1 MLGTLITS
9 RTRVRLLLKFF
20 INSST
25 TSYLRDLES
34 EFGESTNAIRVE
46 LNRFEEAG
54 LLTSNTESNKKYY
67 RANRLHPLFP
77 DITNIVHKYIGLD
90 RIIEVVTEK
99 LGNLES
105 VYLTG
110 SLAKGLE
117 NGAIELILVGN
128 DIDTAYMDKL
138 VGKARKLINKD
149 IRYEMMCQNE
159 LFPLTQNQTKPLLLL
174 WEA

>member
-54 LLTSNTESNKKYY
+54 LLTSSSSSNKKYY
-67 RANRLHPLFP
+67 RANLNHPLFP
-77 DITNIVHKYIGLD
+77 DITNIVHKYVGLD

-99 LGNLES
+99 LGNLKA

-110 SLAKGLE
+110 SYARGLE

-128 DIDTAYMDKL
+128 DINTVYMYKL
-138 VGKARKLINKD
+138 VSKAQKLIKKE
-149 IRYEMMCQNE
+149 ISCELMNE
-159 LFPLTQNQTKPLLLL
+159 NEFLAINPANTKPMLLL

>member
-54 LLTSNTESNKKYY
+54 LLTSNTISNRKYF
-67 RANRLHPLFP
+67 RANPSHPLFP
-77 DITNIVHKYIGLD
+77 DITNIVHKYVGLD

-99 LGNLES
+99 LGNLDS

-110 SLAKGLE
+110 SYAKGLE
-117 NGAIELILVGN
+117 NGAIELVLVGN

-138 VGKARKLINKD
+138 VGKAKNLIKKD
-149 IRYEMMCQNE
+149 ICYELVNE
-159 LFPLTQNQTKPLLLL
+159 SELLPLTQNQTKPLLLL